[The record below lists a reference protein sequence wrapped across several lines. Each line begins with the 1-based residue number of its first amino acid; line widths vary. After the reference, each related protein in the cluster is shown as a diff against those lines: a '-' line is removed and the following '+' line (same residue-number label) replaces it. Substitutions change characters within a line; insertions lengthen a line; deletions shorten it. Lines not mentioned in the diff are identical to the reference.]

1 MTDEPL
7 TEQRNAAPPHG
18 EEIHLPGPSL
28 HPILLTLG
36 ITLVLIGV
44 LESWAVA
51 IAGVILTVWVIVAW
65 IRAAVR
71 EMGEL
76 PAEPH

>member
-7 TEQRNAAPPHG
+7 TEQRSAAPPHG

-28 HPILLTLG
+28 QPVLLTLG
-36 ITLVLIGV
+36 ITLVLLGV
-44 LESWAVA
+44 VEMWPVA
-51 IAGVILTVWVIVAW
+51 IAGTILTVWVIVAW
-65 IRAAVR
+65 INAAR
-71 EMGEL
+71 HEMGEL